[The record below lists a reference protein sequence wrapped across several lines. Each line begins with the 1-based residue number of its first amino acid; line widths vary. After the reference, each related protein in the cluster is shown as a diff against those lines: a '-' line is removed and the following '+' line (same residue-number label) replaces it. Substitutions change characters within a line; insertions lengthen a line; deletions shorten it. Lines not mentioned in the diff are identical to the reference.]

1 MLSFMTQASNG
12 SNGQIKD
19 SLGILKV
26 WQYKMDVRLTE
37 ATSFIIF
44 IFLLVTGYL

>member
-1 MLSFMTQASNG
+1 MLPSMTQASNG

-19 SLGILKV
+19 SLVIPKV

-37 ATSFIIF
+37 ATSFIIL
-44 IFLLVTGYL
+44 ILLLVTGYL